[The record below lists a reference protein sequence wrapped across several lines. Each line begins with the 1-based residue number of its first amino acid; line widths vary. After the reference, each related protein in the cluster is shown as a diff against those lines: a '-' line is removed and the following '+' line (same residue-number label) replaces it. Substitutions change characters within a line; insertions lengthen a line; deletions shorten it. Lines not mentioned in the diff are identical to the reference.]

1 MRKPVHWTRQISRP
15 PRRSPVSARSGRSC
29 RWTMPNPCRKR
40 SNLPERPRPP
50 RPRPSSGAIN
60 PTTVAATP
68 AQRRAGP
75 VPVPAAVATKTMPPG
90 RPPTRWRRRL
100 AEAQRVHRGR
110 KNQLA
115 RN

>member
-1 MRKPVHWTRQISRP
+1 MRKPVHWTRQIRRP

-29 RWTMPNPCRKR
+29 RWTIPNPCRKR
-40 SNLPERPRPP
+40 SHRPERPRPP

-100 AEAQRVHRGR
+100 AEVQRVHQGR